1 MADGWQTYPLIFE
14 GGLRSDMSQLEHGIN
29 APGSARILTN
39 FEPSI
44 EGGYKRIRGY
54 SKYDPAEVPGTD
66 LIRGVFFA
74 YDAVYAVRDNQA
86 YFSGGSGWNKLT
98 NNATYGSAGVN
109 LSDGVGIVRFEN
121 LNFGGVNTV
130 IFCDPVQKPYQYR
143 SGVFSQITTAPA
155 DAEGTTAAR
164 VFKNHLF
171 LAGGSSLIFSAP
183 FSTTDYTPASGGGVI
198 NVGDTITGLV
208 SFRELLIIFTEN
220 TILSL
225 RGSSVSDFTLD
236 PITRDLGCIRP
247 DTIQEIGGD
256 VMFLGPDG
264 LRLLSAT
271 ERNND
276 FGLAVV
282 SKVIQKQVVDF
293 VEAHQTF
300 CSVTIPTKSQYRLLG
315 YSPNTT
321 NQIGRG
327 IIGMQTASQGG
338 DNMVWSEIVGMSAR
352 VAYSSFTAAQEVIV
366 FANNSGY
373 VYRME
378 TGNSFDG
385 QPISATFATPYI
397 PITDPST
404 RKTLYKVDVYTDP
417 QGAFTAELNVSLDY
431 EQKESVQPRAK
442 TIENLSGGDLFYYD
456 SAVYG
461 EATYSSD
468 DVKNLFSLN
477 LEGSAKVFSFRFTS
491 NSTASPFSLDSL
503 SIQYAQ
509 HGRR

>member
-1 MADGWQTYPLIFE
+1 MADRWQTYPLIFE
-14 GGLRSDMSQLEHGIN
+14 GGLRSDMSQLEHGMT

-44 EGGYKRIRGY
+44 EGGYRRIRGY
-54 SKYDPAEVPGTD
+54 TKYDSQEVPGTN

-74 YDAVYAVRDNQA
+74 FDAVYTVRDNQA

-98 NNATYGSAGVN
+98 DNSTYGSQGVTM
-109 LSDGVGIVRFEN
+109 SDGVGIVRFES

-143 SGVFSQITTAPA
+143 AGVFSQITTAPN
-155 DAEGTTAAR
+155 DAIGTTVAR

-171 LAGGSSLIFSAP
+171 FAGGSSLIFSAP

-198 NVGDTITGLV
+198 DVGDEITGLV
-208 SFRELLIIFTEN
+208 SFRDMLIIFTEN
-220 TILSL
+220 TILNL
-225 RGSSVSDFTLD
+225 QGSSVSDFIIS

-256 VMFLGPDG
+256 IIFLGPDG

-271 ERNND
+271 ERHND
-276 FGLAVV
+276 FGLGIV

-293 VEAHQTF
+293 VEANQTF
-300 CSVTIPTKSQYRLLG
+300 CSVTLPTKSQYRLFG
-315 YSPNTT
+315 YNPSTI

-338 DNMVWSEIVGMSAR
+338 DNMAWSELVGMSAR
-352 VAYSSFTAAQEVIV
+352 VAYSSFSTAQEVIV
-366 FANNSGY
+366 FANDNGY

-378 TGNSFDG
+378 TSNSFDG
-385 QPISATFATPYI
+385 EDISATFATPYF

-417 QGAFTAELNVSLDY
+417 QGAFSADLNVSLDY
-431 EQKESVQPRAK
+431 EQKEVIQPRAK
-442 TIENLSGGDLFYYD
+442 EMENRSGGDLFIYD
-456 SAVYG
+456 TAVYG
-461 EATYSSD
+461 DATYSSD
-468 DVKNLFSLN
+468 DVKSLFSLN
-477 LEGSAKVFSFRFTS
+477 LEGSARVFSLRFTS
-491 NSTASPFSLDSL
+491 NSSSSPFSLDSV
-503 SIQYAQ
+503 SIQYGQ